1 MVACDTDLQT
11 NLDLQT
17 NIEKVLAAGAAPM
30 TATAIAQAL
39 PLGGRP
45 SSTALKSLLRFMV
58 ESGRVVRA
66 AGRADA
72 YAAPLRSTGRADA
85 HAAALRSTDLLASVG
100 PELDR
105 LVAGFAARGL
115 SVESVQAAMRR
126 HLGAAAPQQPAP
138 PEASRAPGTAPAD
151 AVIAAMHRLEPR
163 VNEGAAVAIA
173 RLREALTPLC
183 DKASF
188 DAALLTLLERGLV
201 ELQSHAWPAR
211 LTAEDK
217 ALLIDNGQ
225 GGWFDSAALRRPS

>member
-1 MVACDTDLQT
+1 MVVCDADLQT

-17 NIEKVLAAGAAPM
+17 NIEKVLAAGSAPM

-39 PLGGRP
+39 PAGGRP

-58 ESGRVVRA
+58 EKGRVVRA
-66 AGRADA
+66 AGTADA
-72 YAAPLRSTGRADA
+72 YAAPLR
-85 HAAALRSTDLLASVG
+85 AADLLASVG

-115 SVESVQAAMRR
+115 SVQSVQAAMRR
-126 HLGAAAPQQPAP
+126 HLGAAPEQPAP
-138 PEASRAPGTAPAD
+138 PEALRAPGTVAAD